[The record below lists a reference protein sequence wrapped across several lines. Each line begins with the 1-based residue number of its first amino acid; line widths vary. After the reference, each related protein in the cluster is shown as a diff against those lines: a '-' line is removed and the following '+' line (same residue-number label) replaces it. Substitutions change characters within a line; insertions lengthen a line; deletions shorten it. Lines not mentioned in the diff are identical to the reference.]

1 MIIPNNEECVRVIK
15 ELTDEPSLTEWED
28 EFVTSCATRTFFTDK
43 QKEVIAKL
51 KIKYDV

>member
-1 MIIPNNEECVRVIK
+1 MILPNNEECSRVIK
-15 ELTDEPSLTEWED
+15 ELTDEPNLTEWEF
-28 EFVTSCATRTFFTDK
+28 EFVTSCFTRTHFTDK